1 MHDYVAY
8 DHHTDK
14 ARSMGTLQLY
24 GEVSLQSARQS
35 AWKCNLGRAGELH
48 IWNWSLKLHDPHKIW
63 LFFVKPSKLTK
74 PFLTLLIVVY
84 WLSGQIGSGF

>member
-35 AWKCNLGRAGELH
+35 A
-48 IWNWSLKLHDPHKIW
+48 
-63 LFFVKPSKLTK
+63 
-74 PFLTLLIVVY
+74 
-84 WLSGQIGSGF
+84 